1 MRLPLPR
8 SLFARLMLIW
18 LVGIALVLAVSL
30 ALFVGER
37 ERIGRSALFEGVAQ
51 EIATV
56 ADLLDSMSPPERER
70 WIDEIGRRRL
80 RLALAPAPRSPASA
94 RRGPPPAGRPARGDA
109 AAPGDAVH
117 PSARRPPPPRPGD
130 RARARRRHPAAGAPA
145 GHPAGS
151 RRSCRISPGAC
162 LAALAALVAGVGLL
176 TWIAVRIATRPLSR
190 MAEAARALGEDP
202 TRAPMDT
209 RGPTE
214 VAQAAAAFNQ
224 MQQRIAEHVAE
235 RTRILAAIS
244 HDLQTPITR
253 LRLRAEMV
261 DDEGLRARI
270 QSDLDAMQGLVKEGS
285 GLRAQPGRT
294 QPGAG
299 DRARPPAAGR
309 AEDARDM
316 GWTVRVPADAQGRIV
331 GNPAAL
337 RRALW
342 NLIENGVKFGGE
354 VELALTC
361 AGGRCEIRVRDHGP
375 GLAEDE
381 LEKVFE
387 PFYRTEASRNR
398 ETGGTGLGLAITR
411 NLLHAQG
418 GEVALR
424 NHPEGGLEAVRC
436 GCARSSARRARGRR
450 RARPRAAARSSPVR
464 RDDVGHRR
472 RRRRGRRGIEEERAA
487 AAREHV
493 LDGEREVLAQRAP
506 HRRGAGQQA
515 GRKPRGRARQ
525 GRVAARLPRLRA
537 RGAHRSRA
545 PASRSANSAAPARRP
560 TSAAS
565 TASSA
570 IAR

>member
-18 LVGIALVLAVSL
+18 LIGMALVLAVSL
-30 ALFVGER
+30 ALFFGER

-51 EIATV
+51 EIASV

-80 RLALAPAPRSPASA
+80 RLALRPPREHLRPIGDDHPLQAALREAMPQRPATLYTHPRDDRPHPGLLIVLALADGTPLQVRLPGIPPAPPIM
-94 RRGPPPAGRPARGDA
+94 P
-109 AAPGDAVH
+109 H
-117 PSARRPPPPRPGD
+117 RPG
-130 RARARRRHPAAGAPA
+130 PF
-145 GHPAGS
+145 
-151 RRSCRISPGAC
+151 
-162 LAALAALVAGVGLL
+162 LAALAALALGVGLL

-224 MQQRIAEHVAE
+224 MQQRVAEHVAE

-253 LRLRAEMV
+253 LRLRAELV
-261 DDEGLRARI
+261 DDESLRTRI
-270 QSDLDAMQGLVKEGS
+270 QSDLDAMQGLVQEGLAYARS
-285 GLRAQPGRT
+285 LDERSPAQAIELGPLL
-294 QPGAG
+294 QAL
-299 DRARPPAAGR
+299 

-316 GWTVRVPADAQGRIV
+316 GWAVRAPGDAQGRVV
-331 GNPAAL
+331 GNPSAL

-342 NLIENGVKFGGE
+342 NLVENGVKFGGE
-354 VELALTC
+354 VELALAC
-361 AGGRCEIRVRDHGP
+361 AGEHCEIRVRDHGL

-387 PFYRTEASRNR
+387 PFYRAEASRNR

-418 GEVALR
+418 GDIALR
-424 NHPEGGLEAVRC
+424 NHPEGGLEAV
-436 GCARSSARRARGRR
+436 
-450 RARPRAAARSSPVR
+450 
-464 RDDVGHRR
+464 
-472 RRRRGRRGIEEERAA
+472 
-487 AAREHV
+487 
-493 LDGEREVLAQRAP
+493 L
-506 HRRGAGQQA
+506 
-515 GRKPRGRARQ
+515 
-525 GRVAARLPRLRA
+525 RLRA
-537 RGAHRSRA
+537 R
-545 PASRSANSAAPARRP
+545 
-560 TSAAS
+560 
-565 TASSA
+565 
-570 IAR
+570 

>member
-30 ALFVGER
+30 ALFLGER

-51 EIATV
+51 EIASV
-56 ADLLDSMSPPERER
+56 ADLLDRMSPPERER

-80 RLALAPAPRSPASA
+80 RLALRPPHDRLRPLADDHPLHAALREAMPQRPATLYTHPRDDRPHPGLAIVLA
-94 RRGPPPAGRPARGDA
+94 LADGTPLQVRLPGIPPMPPIMPHQRGPF
-109 AAPGDAVH
+109 
-117 PSARRPPPPRPGD
+117 
-130 RARARRRHPAAGAPA
+130 
-145 GHPAGS
+145 
-151 RRSCRISPGAC
+151 
-162 LAALAALVAGVGLL
+162 LAALVLGVGLL

-224 MQQRIAEHVAE
+224 MQQRVAEHVAE

-261 DDEGLRARI
+261 DDEGLRTRI
-270 QSDLDAMQGLVKEGS
+270 QSDLDAMQGLVKEGLAYARS
-285 GLRAQPGRT
+285 LDERSTAQPIELGPLL
-294 QPGAG
+294 QALA
-299 DRARPPAAGR
+299 D
-309 AEDARDM
+309 DARDM
-316 GWTVRVPADAQGRIV
+316 GWTVRVPEDAQGRVV
-331 GNPAAL
+331 GNPSAL

-342 NLIENGVKFGGE
+342 NLVENGVKFGGE
-354 VELALTC
+354 VELALAC
-361 AGGRCEIRVRDHGP
+361 AGEHCEIRVRDHGP

-411 NLLHAQG
+411 NLVHAQG
-418 GEVALR
+418 GDIALR
-424 NHPEGGLEAVRC
+424 NHPEGGLEAV
-436 GCARSSARRARGRR
+436 
-450 RARPRAAARSSPVR
+450 
-464 RDDVGHRR
+464 
-472 RRRRGRRGIEEERAA
+472 
-487 AAREHV
+487 
-493 LDGEREVLAQRAP
+493 L
-506 HRRGAGQQA
+506 
-515 GRKPRGRARQ
+515 
-525 GRVAARLPRLRA
+525 RLRA
-537 RGAHRSRA
+537 R
-545 PASRSANSAAPARRP
+545 
-560 TSAAS
+560 
-565 TASSA
+565 
-570 IAR
+570 

>member
-30 ALFVGER
+30 ALFLGER

-51 EIATV
+51 EIASV
-56 ADLLDSMSPPERER
+56 AELLDRMSPPERER

-80 RLALAPAPRSPASA
+80 RLALRPPHDHLRPLAEDHPLQAALREAMPQRPATLYTHPRDDRPYPGLAIVLA
-94 RRGPPPAGRPARGDA
+94 LADGTPLQVRLPGIPPTPPIMPHQRGPF
-109 AAPGDAVH
+109 
-117 PSARRPPPPRPGD
+117 
-130 RARARRRHPAAGAPA
+130 
-145 GHPAGS
+145 
-151 RRSCRISPGAC
+151 
-162 LAALAALVAGVGLL
+162 LAALAALVLGVGLL

-224 MQQRIAEHVAE
+224 MQQRVAEHVAE

-261 DDEGLRARI
+261 DDEGLRVRI
-270 QSDLDAMQGLVKEGS
+270 QSDLDAMQGLVKEGLAYARS
-285 GLRAQPGRT
+285 LDERSPAQAIELGPLL
-294 QPGAG
+294 QAV
-299 DRARPPAAGR
+299 

-316 GWTVRVPADAQGRIV
+316 GWTVRVPEDARGRVV
-331 GNPAAL
+331 GNPSAL

-342 NLIENGVKFGGE
+342 NLVENGVKFGGAVE
-354 VELALTC
+354 VALAC
-361 AGGRCEIRVRDHGP
+361 AGEHCEIRVHDHGA
-375 GLAEDE
+375 GLAQDE
-381 LEKVFE
+381 LDKVFE

-418 GEVALR
+418 GDVTLR
-424 NHPEGGLEAVRC
+424 NHPEGGLEAV
-436 GCARSSARRARGRR
+436 
-450 RARPRAAARSSPVR
+450 V
-464 RDDVGHRR
+464 
-472 RRRRGRRGIEEERAA
+472 
-487 AAREHV
+487 
-493 LDGEREVLAQRAP
+493 
-506 HRRGAGQQA
+506 
-515 GRKPRGRARQ
+515 
-525 GRVAARLPRLRA
+525 RLRA
-537 RGAHRSRA
+537 Q
-545 PASRSANSAAPARRP
+545 
-560 TSAAS
+560 
-565 TASSA
+565 
-570 IAR
+570 